1 MIERIFCFYR
11 RSMATFVLC
20 KRDFLQHETRRKMTR
35 RRNELKRK
43 RRGERCFRT
52 KLSYFILAVHALSL
66 HPSINPSVAR
76 SEKINSKKKNFY
88 KRRIVEEGVKEKKK
102 RTTETFEWKFR
113 ILCTVYIV
121 TFIHKSIHCKR
132 SRRKKNSRKRVR
144 SKDSYENYCNS
155 ITIETMIVKY

>member
-1 MIERIFCFYR
+1 
-11 RSMATFVLC
+11 MATFVLC

-88 KRRIVEEGVKEKKK
+88 KRRIVEEEVKEKKRGRQK
-102 RTTETFEWKFR
+102 LSNESSVFYARYTLSHSSINLSTVKGPDEKKILENEFVRKILTR
-113 ILCTVYIV
+113 IIV
-121 TFIHKSIHCKR
+121 IQ
-132 SRRKKNSRKRVR
+132 
-144 SKDSYENYCNS
+144 
-155 ITIETMIVKY
+155 